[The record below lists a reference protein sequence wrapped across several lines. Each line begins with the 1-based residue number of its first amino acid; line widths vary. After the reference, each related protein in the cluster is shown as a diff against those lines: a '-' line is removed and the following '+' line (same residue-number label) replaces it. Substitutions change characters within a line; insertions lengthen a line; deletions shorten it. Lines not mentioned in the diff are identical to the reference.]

1 MENKDSLNL
10 FDQSLIVTIPFTI
23 VLSVVLFFV
32 TGNSNGEVKSLIVG
46 EVLSLIL
53 NLWNSRATLNIGQR
67 DYKKLKSF
75 SIISFLL
82 RYSIIIAFVLLSTTL
97 SDFHPIYLVFGLC
110 EYSIALTII
119 SIFSGRRSQND

>member
-23 VLSVVLFFV
+23 ILSLVLFFV
-32 TGNSNGEVKSLIVG
+32 TGNNNSEVKSLIVG

-53 NLWNSRATLNIGQR
+53 NLWNSRATLNIGLK
-67 DYKKLKSF
+67 DYKRLRSF
-75 SIISFLL
+75 SIISFIL

-97 SDFHPIYLVFGLC
+97 SDFNPIYLVFGLC

-119 SIFSGRRSQND
+119 SIFSGKRSVND

>member
-23 VLSVVLFFV
+23 ILSLVLLFV
-32 TGNSNGEVKSLIVG
+32 TGNNNSEVKSLIVG

-53 NLWNSRATLNIGQR
+53 NLWNSRATLNIGLK
-67 DYKKLKSF
+67 DYKRLRSF
-75 SIISFLL
+75 SIISFIL

-97 SDFHPIYLVFGLC
+97 SDFNPIYLVFGLC

-119 SIFSGRRSQND
+119 SIFSGKRSVND